1 MDETFIR
8 AEGKKTKKSNMV
20 LFFLVSQNWG
30 QQFSLGMLWGLSV
43 QPVASLGLVEWR
55 ETV

>member
-1 MDETFIR
+1 MDETFIK
-8 AEGKKTKKSNMV
+8 AKEKKTKKSNMV

-43 QPVASLGLVEWR
+43 QPVASLGLAGWR